1 MNCPKC
7 GAVSAN
13 PKRCL
18 ACGASLTSAK
28 PKPAEPAEPVVSP
41 TSAPPPST
49 GHPLICR
56 RTIIASC
63 LIVGGIVGVCFAES
77 HAPVRTFNDFGSAMT
92 SGKDWFLRPWLF
104 YTILTVA
111 WSLIVVGSIMWIMTL
126 LQVYGHNLRSVVATA
141 QVASVGDPLEMIQKA
156 KCLMDSGAI
165 TQEEF
170 DKIKAEQIKKVR

>member
-1 MNCPKC
+1 
-7 GAVSAN
+7 
-13 PKRCL
+13 
-18 ACGASLTSAK
+18 
-28 PKPAEPAEPVVSP
+28 
-41 TSAPPPST
+41 
-49 GHPLICR
+49 
-56 RTIIASC
+56 
-63 LIVGGIVGVCFAES
+63 
-77 HAPVRTFNDFGSAMT
+77 MT